1 MAQGPQARARRVQ
14 RRDEVKARLGI
25 AMLTVARDR
34 PFSTITVEEIAK
46 AAGISRSTFY
56 FYYRDKSD
64 LLVDTA
70 RQATEDLFSHAEE
83 FWQAD
88 GDRRELVRGGLTM
101 AAATFAEHTALIRVT
116 MEVSTYDEQVAEF
129 WHSSVAKFVAAVAAR
144 IRTDQEQGTV
154 SEDLDA
160 ERLADVLVTAA
171 QGYLFRTIGRN
182 GDTPEEA
189 AGVVADVWIR
199 VLYPGPA

>member
-14 RRDEVKARLGI
+14 RRDEVKARLGT

-34 PFSTITVEEIAK
+34 PFSSITVEEIAT

-56 FYYRDKSD
+56 FYYRDKGD

-70 RQATEDLFSHAEE
+70 GQATDNLFSHAEE
-83 FWQAD
+83 FWRAE
-88 GDRRELVRGGLTM
+88 GDRRDLVRGGLSM
-101 AAATFAEHTALIRVT
+101 AAATFAEHAALIRVT
-116 MEVSTYDEQVAEF
+116 MEVSTYDDQVREF
-129 WHSSVAKFVAAVAAR
+129 WESSVAKFVDAVASR
-144 IRTDQEQGTV
+144 IRLDQEEGTV
-154 SEDLDA
+154 SAELDA
-160 ERLADVLVTAA
+160 DRLADVLVSAA
-171 QGYLFRTIGRN
+171 QGYLFRATRN

-189 AGVVADVWIR
+189 AEILADVWIR